1 MSHTLRITA
10 MARAAALSVA
20 FLVPVASGA
29 FAQQSTLEQI
39 YQPGGD
45 SAFGAQSQQQ
55 VLRAARVA
63 PTAPLTAEQR
73 RGLDKEF
80 KTGQNDAFGGAS
92 APQPSQLIQEYS
104 RTASTVPMVGG
115 KRDVVGAGGH
125 QDELAREIYQ
135 PGSHLTGW

>member
-10 MARAAALSVA
+10 VARAAALSVA
-20 FLVPVASGA
+20 LLVPAASGA

-45 SAFGAQSQQQ
+45 NAFGAQSQRQ
-55 VLRAARVA
+55 VLRAARSA

-73 RGLDKEF
+73 RDLDREF
-80 KTGQNDAFGGAS
+80 KTGQNGDFGAN
-92 APQPSQLIQEYS
+92 APQPSQLIEEYS

-135 PGSHLTGW
+135 PGSRPAGW